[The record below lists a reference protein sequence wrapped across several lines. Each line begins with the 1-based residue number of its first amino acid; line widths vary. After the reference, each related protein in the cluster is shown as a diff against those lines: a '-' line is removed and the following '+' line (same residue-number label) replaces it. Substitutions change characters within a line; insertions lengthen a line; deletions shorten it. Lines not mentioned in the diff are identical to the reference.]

1 MPYIDWC
8 RQNVESELPVAS
20 KPEWHATWEGKGVK
34 SNGNEE
40 KGSKKEGNQES
51 LLFKEEVS
59 L

>member
-1 MPYIDWC
+1 
-8 RQNVESELPVAS
+8 
-20 KPEWHATWEGKGVK
+20 VK
-34 SNGNEE
+34 SNGNKE